1 MDGTH
6 AHLESSL
13 TVFSDVLLT
22 KATGAARPS
31 TFGPDGA
38 RVTDHLQR
46 QAVYRLRLV
55 AWITFAA
62 LLVMWFLVN
71 LIQETFAREFASP
84 LQWGFPVGILVA
96 SLGLPCSL
104 AASGWPQ

>member
-1 MDGTH
+1 
-6 AHLESSL
+6 L

-38 RVTDHLQR
+38 RVTDHLRR

-71 LIQETFAREFASP
+71 LIQGTFAREFASP
-84 LQWGFPVGILVA
+84 LQWGFPAGILVA
-96 SLGLPCSL
+96 SLGVALLTRSKR
-104 AASGWPQ
+104 WPH